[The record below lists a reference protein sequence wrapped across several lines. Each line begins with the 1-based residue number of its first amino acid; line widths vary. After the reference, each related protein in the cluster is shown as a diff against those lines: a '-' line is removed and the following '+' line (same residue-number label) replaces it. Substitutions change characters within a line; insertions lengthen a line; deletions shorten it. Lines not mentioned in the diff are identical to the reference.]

1 MNPGSNADDIG
12 HRFIHFLE
20 RPVPIVDIGKRARHD
35 AGAYGAGCKA
45 MIAMP
50 DSASPAPA

>member
-20 RPVPIVDIGKRARHD
+20 RPEPIVDIGKRAR
-35 AGAYGAGCKA
+35 G
-45 MIAMP
+45 MT
-50 DSASPAPA
+50 PAPTVPAAGR